1 MFSWNLNVSKA
12 DFDSQLY
19 QIESELAKVQMKNR
33 NLFTYNHARN
43 INLTV
48 PIYYLLSLVSKVF
61 VFSTFATFFF
71 VKFVDK
77 TSELATKKSVDL
89 PLPIS
94 LNSPQKPW
102 SAPLNSTL
110 ESFDENAV
118 EISAEPKP
126 ERNNDVIKSAKQFIK
141 SKIPQTCKNFEP
153 IPNLLSFNLSYC
165 VI

>member
-1 MFSWNLNVSKA
+1 MELEKLNKLEISFLNALSWNLNVSKA

-77 TSELATKKSVDL
+77 TSELATKKSVDT
-89 PLPIS
+89 PIPI
-94 LNSPQKPW
+94 LIPQEAW
-102 SAPLNSTL
+102 QAPLNSTF
-110 ESFDENAV
+110 ESFDQNTV
-118 EISAEPKP
+118 EIGAEHTA
-126 ERNNDVIKSAKQFIK
+126 ERSKDAIKSAKQFIK
-141 SKIPQTCKNFEP
+141 S
-153 IPNLLSFNLSYC
+153 
-165 VI
+165 

>member
-110 ESFDENAV
+110 ESFDENVV